1 MSNNGSK
8 QRLLAAALVAVIAL
22 LGLSTYLLY
31 RQNQQNKMMDKQ
43 GEELMEAER
52 MKTEV
57 EKSYYQTLSEL
68 EEMKGNNQDLNGMI
82 DSQKLELKKQK
93 EKISRLLTDSRNLSR
108 AREEI
113 GQLRTL
119 ADKYISEI
127 STLKKENKQ
136 LATNNVQLREEKK
149 ILTSEVEKER
159 RANDDLVTSKTVL
172 ESEMGKLEA
181 EKLELANKVDIAS
194 AVKIGGVSATGYKI
208 RNNGKDVKKDKAKS
222 IDKLVVCYNTTAND
236 IILPGEETFFVR
248 IIDPL
253 GETMAVEALG
263 SGVLVNNLTQE
274 EVRYTQA
281 SEVMYENNISNN
293 CIVWQPETV
302 FQPGRYEVEVYNKG
316 YLSGSGSFDL
326 K

>member
-8 QRLLAAALVAVIAL
+8 QKILAAALVAVIAL

-31 RQNQQNKMMDKQ
+31 RQNQQNKLVDKQ

-108 AREEI
+108 ARDEI

-119 ADKYISEI
+119 ADKYIAEI
-127 STLKKENKQ
+127 SALKNENQK

-159 RANDDLVTSKTVL
+159 RVNDDLVTTKTVL
-172 ESEMGKLEA
+172 ETEVGKLEA
-181 EKLELANKVDIAS
+181 EKLELASKVDIAS
-194 AVKIGGVSATGYKI
+194 AIKIGTVSANGYKI
-208 RNNGKDVKKDKAKS
+208 RNNGKDVKKDRAKN
-222 IDKLVVCYNTTAND
+222 IDKLVVCFNTTVND
-236 IILPGEETFFVR
+236 IILPGEEEFHIR
-248 IIDPL
+248 LIDPL
-253 GETMAVEALG
+253 GETLAVEALG
-263 SGVLVNNLTQE
+263 SGVIMNNITQE
-274 EVRYTQA
+274 EVRYTQ
-281 SEVMYENNISNN
+281 STTLLYENNEANS
-293 CIVWQPETV
+293 CIVWQPETI
-302 FQPGRYEVEVYNKG
+302 FQAGKYEVEVYNKG
-316 YLSGSGSFDL
+316 YPAGNGSFEL